1 MQNKTSKTRY
11 HIIRLQVK
19 QSGEFVAISEKLP
32 AHLKVCTGYVARH
45 TKGVKS
51 TRDMNE
57 LGLLSLEF
65 NHRKGHF
72 VNDVVGF
79 EYKLGSLPAYQT
91 LNIPLEKGQ
100 LLTGYYMDTKQ
111 FDLGSF
117 NPYTISIYLRCDTHP
132 KNE

>member
-1 MQNKTSKTRY
+1 MQNKTVKTRY
-11 HIIRLQVK
+11 HIIRLQVNK
-19 QSGEFVAISEKLP
+19 SGEFVSISEKLP
-32 AHLKVCTGYVARH
+32 AHLKVCTGFVARH

-51 TRDMNE
+51 TRDMSE

-65 NHRKGHF
+65 NNRKGLF

-91 LNIPLEKGQ
+91 LNIPLDKGE
-100 LLTGYYMDTKQ
+100 LLTGYFMDTKQ

-117 NPYTISIYLRCDTHP
+117 NPYTISVYLRCETDATT
-132 KNE
+132 E